1 MREDTPRVKYTNNI
15 FSEKLIESH
24 PVTQSVGQGLMLSA
38 FPSSL
43 LEMQR
48 STSDLLNQ
56 TPHLNEF
63 LMIFVCENLRSIA
76 LKEESANYGHQVKSG
91 LFL

>member
-1 MREDTPRVKYTNNI
+1 M
-15 FSEKLIESH
+15 
-24 PVTQSVGQGLMLSA
+24 GQGLLVSA

-48 STSDLLNQ
+48 STSELLNQ

-63 LMIFVCENLRSIA
+63 LMILVCENLRSIA
-76 LKEESANYGHQVKSG
+76 LEEESANYEQ
-91 LFL
+91 